1 MSDKIATNILIVD
14 DRPENLITMEAV
26 LEDFDLNI
34 VKATSGN
41 EALGKL
47 LEYDFA
53 LILLDVQMPEMD
65 GFETARLMRISA
77 KTKNI
82 PIIFVTAISKEQKHI
97 FEGYDSGAVDYM
109 CKPLEPE
116 ILQNKVRV
124 FVELYKQKKTL
135 EELTIKL
142 KEAKEVA
149 EQANKTKSDFIANT
163 SHEIR
168 TPLNGIIAMSE
179 LVLFGDLSDEQRKRI
194 GLIKQSGESLLE
206 IINEILDISKIESG
220 KIELEKTDFALSNII
235 EKVILTLSAKA
246 KEKKIKLI
254 SHIEPDIPDSL
265 IGDPVKLRQVL
276 FNLVG
281 NAIKFTG
288 EGQVEILINKNRSE
302 NNLVNLTFSV
312 KDSGIGIPAD
322 KINKLFESFT
332 QVDSSTTRK
341 YGGTGLGLAISKK
354 FIELMGGDIKVE
366 SIIDKGSTFM
376 FTINMEIS
384 AKQQTKTNNQK
395 TADMKTDTIITP
407 AKENKNISILVA
419 EDNFI
424 NLDIITG
431 MLDLQGYTI
440 TTSATG
446 KEALEKVHENNF
458 DLILMDVQMP
468 VMDGIEATQK
478 IREYEQG
485 KNIHTP
491 IIAMTAHAMKGHKD
505 KFLEIGMDDYIEKPI
520 KASLVFETIKKYTDM
535 KLFNKKKSIYKQE
548 EQSENTNESCPI
560 DMDELFE
567 RVTDK
572 ILAKNILEKFNNSYP
587 ETIEEIIFSIQH
599 GKKNEIADSIHKLK
613 GVLANLSINQAYEL
627 AVKLEGCAESTNKED
642 ALQQV
647 AEIEKELG
655 RAKTYVE
662 DNVGVFN

>member
-599 GKKNEIADSIHKLK
+599 GNKNEIADSIHKLK